1 MKNKNNNSSQ
11 SWENII
17 KAKTSSLKKEEDVS
31 LTIDRNKQG
40 AISLA
45 VTLLERIYR
54 SVESHYS
61 KNQIPPKHGDLIKI
75 LSDPDILRIAYN
87 KLSKNKGSLT
97 PGSKGITAD
106 SMSEDTIQKISSKLK
121 TGSYKWSPVK
131 RIFVPKPGKSVLRPL
146 GLPDFD
152 DKIVQEAIRM
162 VLEAIFEP
170 AFAHYELN
178 SGFRPKRDCS
188 SAIRKIK
195 RGAQFST
202 LAIEGDIKG
211 AYDNVNHTILIKILS
226 RRIKDKKF
234 LDLIWSGLKAGILLD
249 LTYTDSFVGVPQ
261 GGIASPILFNI
272 YMHEFDLY
280 MNEKMTELNS
290 DRTSNKVTPQYAK
303 LKSEQSRTSEKIKQ
317 FKSFLTMNDTE
328 IISAKLPYMRDLIP
342 LFLENLNDFPEIPW
356 ANFNYLENMKLYLIK
371 TQEEISPPNAFS
383 KERSSLR
390 RIIKKHPY
398 VARKI
403 IEKYIITLE
412 SKLKSTRQAKLHTPY
427 VDIERSSNLLFYHRY
442 ADDFVIWIRG
452 SSEFAMEIK
461 SNVSSFLSEELKL
474 SLSSDKTII
483 TNPLKKKVRFL
494 GFEIYLNKNRLLTK
508 SSQGVLKNVRT
519 IRIFPDQLRLES
531 RFLLKGFIN
540 KSKDGSFIPREI
552 GWLTPYSDHQIIKRY
567 NQFMIGFG
575 MYYCTEVS
583 EISSVNRWIYYMYY
597 SCIKTLATKHKISVR
612 TVINRYGYKDISIKN
627 ISHRNKTLA
636 TDLRITAK
644 YNVDNQIKF
653 ETLINYKELMYVYLI
668 PHRNEYLQKIK
679 LGITPTSSPPI
690 DFSLMQKINSRTKFK
705 LTKYCCICGA
715 NTKLQMHHIRPL
727 KVKGVLG
734 SGFRGFDKIVGA
746 LNRKQIPVCQSC
758 HLNIH
763 NGSYN
768 SVGLSEL
775 YDVRIAQIENHIDK
789 TPSSQTINPLVR
801 KVKNSI
807 TYHNFTYFNQLYFN
821 NLNFYGPQI
830 KQ

>member
-1 MKNKNNNSSQ
+1 
-11 SWENII
+11 
-17 KAKTSSLKKEEDVS
+17 L
-31 LTIDRNKQG
+31 
-40 AISLA
+40 
-45 VTLLERIYR
+45 LLERIYR
-54 SVESHYS
+54 SFEFHYS
-61 KNQIPPKHGDLIKI
+61 ANQDPPKHGDLIKI
-75 LSDPDILRIAYN
+75 ASDPDILRIAYN

-97 PGSKGITAD
+97 PGSKGVTSD
-106 SMSEDTIQKISSKLK
+106 SMSENTIQKISSELK
-121 TGSYKWSPVK
+121 AGNYKWSPVK
-131 RIFVPKPGKSVLRPL
+131 RVLVPKPGKSVLRPL

-162 VLEAIFEP
+162 VLESIFEP

-178 SGFRPKRDCS
+178 SGFRPKRDCAT
-188 SAIRKIK
+188 AIRRIK
-195 RGAQFST
+195 RGAQFSS

-211 AYDNVNHTILIKILS
+211 AYDNVDHSILIKLLS

-249 LTYTDSFVGVPQ
+249 LIYTDSFVGVPQ

-280 MNEKMTELNS
+280 MNSKMTELNS
-290 DRTSNKVTPQYAK
+290 NRLPNKVTPQYAK
-303 LKSEQSRTSEKIKQ
+303 LKSEQSRLSEKIKQ
-317 FKSFLTMNDTE
+317 YKSILTLNDSE
-328 IISAKLPYMRDLIP
+328 VISSKLPYMRDLIP
-342 LFLENLNDFPEIPW
+342 LFLENLTDFPEIPW
-356 ANFNYLENMKLYLIK
+356 VNNSYLQELKLYFIK
-371 TQEEISPPNAFS
+371 PEEDLSIPNAFS

-390 RIIKKHPY
+390 RIIKKQPH

-403 IEKYIITLE
+403 FEKYILLLE
-412 SKLKSTRQAKLHTPY
+412 SKLKSTRLDKLHTPY

-442 ADDFVIWIRG
+442 ADDFVIWLRG

-461 SNVSSFLSEELKL
+461 SNVSSFLLEELKL
-474 SLSSDKTII
+474 TLSPDKTII
-483 TNPLKKKVRFL
+483 TNPLKNKVRFL
-494 GFEIYLNKNRLLTK
+494 GFEIYFNKNRLITK
-508 SSQGVLKNVRT
+508 DSKGVLKNVRT
-519 IRIFPDQLRLES
+519 LRVFPDQSRLES
-531 RFLLKGFIN
+531 RFLLKGFIS

-552 GWLTPYSDHQIIKRY
+552 GWLTPYSDNQIIKRF

-575 MYYCTEVS
+575 MYYCTEIS
-583 EISSVNRWIYYMYY
+583 NISSVNRWIYYMYY

-612 TVINRYGYKDISIKN
+612 TVMNRYGYKDISIKN
-627 ISHRNKTLA
+627 TLHRNKTLA

-644 YNVDNQIKF
+644 YKVDNEIRF
-653 ETLINYKELMYVYLI
+653 ETLINYKELMYLYLI
-668 PHRNEYLQKIK
+668 PHRNEYLHKIK
-679 LGITPTSSPPI
+679 VGETPPCSSAI
-690 DFSLMQKINSRTKFK
+690 DFNIMHKINSRTSFK
-705 LTKYCCICGA
+705 LTQYCCVCGA

-763 NGSYN
+763 NGSYD

-775 YDVRIAQIENHIDK
+775 YDVRIAQIENHIDNS
-789 TPSSQTINPLVR
+789 PSCQTINPLVR

-821 NLNFYGPQI
+821 NLKIYGP
-830 KQ
+830 KSRT